1 MKKIIVDEQKCIG
14 CGLCVS
20 IAPKTFKMN
29 DNYKSEVLK
38 NSIDEE
44 GLVAEAI
51 ASCPVTAILETN

>member
-29 DNYKSEVLK
+29 DNYKSVVEADPADKEDV
-38 NSIDEE
+38 ID
-44 GLVAEAI
+44 EAI
-51 ASCPVTAILETN
+51 ASCPVAAISREA

>member
-29 DNYKSEVLK
+29 DNYKSVIIE
-38 NSIDEE
+38 NSTDKED
-44 GLVAEAI
+44 VVSEAI
-51 ASCPVTAILETN
+51 ASCPVMAISLKD